1 MSPVHAV
8 LLEEHRQSTLLDAI
22 PTSSES
28 GSMPACPC
36 YHPESVSFCPCLGVG
51 TWGGSSPLCSS
62 LMHRSTAIFSPP
74 PAGCCLHSP
83 SPPHR
88 GLWVPELPCTDSF
101 LGRLERSWAN

>member
-8 LLEEHRQSTLLDAI
+8 LQEEHRQSTLLGAI
-22 PTSSES
+22 PAGSES
-28 GSMPACPC
+28 GSTPACPC
-36 YHPESVSFCPCLGVG
+36 CYPESVSFCPRLGAR

-74 PAGCCLHSP
+74 PADCCLHSP
-83 SPPHR
+83 SPPRR
-88 GLWVPELPCTDSF
+88 GRQVPKLPRTDSF